1 MVDEKNCIGK
11 IRKKTMKTEHLLY
24 IYANTQYDCSEGDS
38 AEFNK
43 ALKTLNEKIKNP
55 SPQGTLDGENYLG
68 AYISGMYPE
77 FEKAVVFFQEEV
89 GKYMHSNC
97 KMTDILMK
105 SKAIST
111 IKKFGLKREYNFD
124 CEPNAEQQHRINA
137 LIRPK
142 QKNDLT
148 KYAPE
153 FLKDVGVALMECSKD
168 YLPVHSFIDK
178 IKVITNTVSGKYP
191 EKLVR
196 ENQDVDGAKEA
207 LEFLSLK
214 KQGLINDNLQITD
227 IDGFCNS
234 EIVKNFPINGK
245 VYDLSKNLRKLHT
258 PQPSNNLSKAAELQK

>member
-1 MVDEKNCIGK
+1 MVDDKNCIGK

-89 GKYMHSNC
+89 EKYMHSNC

-105 SKAIST
+105 SKANST
-111 IKKFGLKREYNFD
+111 IKKFRLKPEYDFD
-124 CEPNAEQQHRINA
+124 CEPNAEQKQRINA
-137 LIRPK
+137 FIRPK
-142 QKNDLT
+142 QRNDLV

-153 FLKDVGVALMECSKD
+153 FIKDIGLALMECSKD

-178 IKVITNTVSGKYP
+178 IKVITNIVSGKYP
-191 EKLVR
+191 EELVR
-196 ENQDVDGAKEA
+196 KKQDIKGVKEG

-227 IDGFCNS
+227 IDGFCAS
-234 EIVKNFPINGK
+234 EIVKKFSIDGK

-258 PQPSNNLSKAAELQK
+258 RQPINNLSKTTELQK